1 MYVTGMPPGRQA
13 GGAGFQ
19 AHVHIREDPVKQ
31 WLRAAIAAMA
41 IGLCAICARATAF
54 TPLEWQQRVASNR
67 NPVFVGQLKNISW
80 PRDRNRDFI
89 DDEIERRFHPGNFVN
104 VVIDLNHCETDGQ
117 IHEGFGKY
125 GQVAYVVKLISSVY
139 LNHVALANLRKI
151 AERPDVAMIEWQRPN
166 NPEIDTAGRAV
177 QAHKSV
183 TYAGKSAE
191 DLGLD
196 GTGVTIAFVG
206 TGISSPHNANQ
217 YAAMS
222 QLNGKYVAGFDA
234 TNPNDPGDGSTDP
247 QDEEASGAGP
257 GNAPFYHESFMA
269 TVAVGSAAPAGTSCE
284 PPTDG
289 SANGNCAG
297 IAPGAKY
304 VNVGQ
309 CNAAG
314 CDSSFG
320 PKALDWLG
328 SYAAQS
334 PQSHIRVVNLSY
346 TNQDSCPNDDGSSSI
361 AEQANY
367 LAANGLVVVAS
378 LPQNTSSDCN
388 DQSQAPARMILAPA
402 SASFAIAVNATDDKG
417 TVTRSDDTAWS
428 ATVKG
433 PRCDYD
439 STCPS
444 ASTNP
449 NVAPGNLYAL
459 KPDISAPG
467 GSSNAP
473 GCTPLAPQY
482 PDSAGLEYY
491 ANSHWS
497 PYCSG
502 VGTSPATAIVS
513 GAAALVLQKFPLM
526 QPDSLKWLLV
536 ASADKSRNQAS
547 ETGPWGNWDDE
558 LGWGILDVGDAI
570 SSATTN
576 ATDLTFTNCTTGSS
590 AGQPCNLAN
599 GAEPWDNEVDI
610 ATSVAPRQGVQ
621 TTVTTLVKNNG
632 TKDAHNVVVNFGA
645 YVFGVGS
652 PVFYHIGTQV
662 VSVIPAGQTATVT
675 QGWTPVDSSHQ
686 CIQVSIAYGYDSDYS
701 NNMTQRNFEIA
712 QSHFDLHVENH
723 FFTTTQYQVQARPD
737 RAGWTCRVT
746 PATFTMAPDD
756 CPADVQVQFNA
767 PAGAAPGQAAR
778 CQVAVYATP
787 GKKERKL
794 IGGVTVETYVGKPC
808 ITRGEVVTPEGR
820 PVAGARVRITSDA
833 TAGETRDP
841 NKQPRGASNA
851 NGTIT
856 AETDVDGVF
865 TVSMTPGISHTFTVE
880 KAGVGKGETKLI
892 PACGLGLPWLALSD
906 KGLVP
911 SSRVPGAQPP
921 VEERTGIPLKTSAAR

>member
-1 MYVTGMPPGRQA
+1 MKHWVRVA
-13 GGAGFQ
+13 VGA
-19 AHVHIREDPVKQ
+19 
-31 WLRAAIAAMA
+31 LAM
-41 IGLCAICARATAF
+41 ILCAVCARATAF

-67 NPVFVGQLKNISW
+67 NSVFVGQLKNISW
-80 PRDRNRDFI
+80 SRDRNRDFI
-89 DDEIERRFHPGNFVN
+89 DDEIERRFHPGSFVN
-104 VVIDLNHCETDGQ
+104 VVIDLNHCETDAQ
-117 IHEGFGKY
+117 LEKGFGPY
-125 GQVAYVVKLISSVY
+125 GRVAYAVKLISSVY
-139 LNHVALANLRKI
+139 LNHVAFTNLRKI

-166 NPEIDTAGRAV
+166 NPEIDTATRAV
-177 QAHKSV
+177 QARKSV

-206 TGISSPHNANQ
+206 TGISSPHNADQ
-217 YAAMS
+217 YSAMS
-222 QLNGKYVAGFDA
+222 QLNGKFMAGFDA
-234 TNPNDPGDGSTDP
+234 TNPGDPGDGTTDP
-247 QDEEASGAGP
+247 QDIEAAGAGP
-257 GNAPFYHESFMA
+257 NSPPGYHESYMA
-269 TVAVGSAAPAGTSCE
+269 AVAVGSAAPAGSSCE

-304 VNVGQ
+304 VNVAQ
-309 CNAAG
+309 CNGTSG

-320 PKALDWLG
+320 PKALDWIG
-328 SYAAQS
+328 SFAAQS

-346 TNQDSCPNDDGSSSI
+346 TNGDSCPNDDGSSSI

-367 LAANGLVVVAS
+367 LAANGLAVVAAM
-378 LPQNTSSDCN
+378 PNKTDCSN
-388 DQSQAPARMILAPA
+388 QATAPRIVLAPG

-439 STCPS
+439 GTCPS

-449 NVAPGNLYAL
+449 NVAAGNLYAL

-473 GCTPLAPQY
+473 GCSGSATY
-482 PDSAGLEYY
+482 PDSGGLEYFS
-491 ANSHWS
+491 NSHWGG
-497 PYCSG
+497 YCG
-502 VGTSPATAIVS
+502 GFGTSPATAIVS

-526 QPDSLKWLLV
+526 QPDSLKWLLD

-570 SSATTN
+570 SSATAN

-590 AGQPCNLAN
+590 AGQPCNLGN
-599 GAEPWDNEVDI
+599 GAPAWDNEVDI
-610 ATSVAPRQGVQ
+610 TTSVAPQQGAQ

-662 VSVIPAGQTATVT
+662 ISVIPAGTTATVT
-675 QGWTPVDSSHQ
+675 QNWTPMDSSHQ

-701 NNMTQRNFEIA
+701 NNMTQRNFELA
-712 QSHFDLHVENH
+712 QSHFDMHVENH
-723 FFTTTQYQVQARPD
+723 FFARTEYQVQTRPD
-737 RAGWTCRVT
+737 RAGWTCQAT
-746 PATFTMAPDD
+746 PANFTMQPDD
-756 CPADVQVQFNA
+756 CPTDVQVQFNA
-767 PAGAAPGQAAR
+767 PQGAAPGQAAR

-787 GKKERKL
+787 AKKERKL
-794 IGGVTVETYVGKPC
+794 LGGVTVETYVGKPC
-808 ITRGEVVTPEGR
+808 ITRGEVVTAAGR
-820 PVAGARVRITSDA
+820 PVAGARVRITSAASAD
-833 TAGETRDP
+833 ETPDP
-841 NKQPRGASNA
+841 RRQPNGARNA
-851 NGTIT
+851 SGTIT
-856 AETDVDGVF
+856 TETDADGVF

-880 KAGVGKGETKLI
+880 KAGVGRGETKLV
-892 PACGLGLPWLALSD
+892 PACGLGLPWLVLGE
-906 KGLVP
+906 KGLAP
-911 SSRVPGAQPP
+911 STRVPGALGP
-921 VEERTGIPLKTSAAR
+921 VEGIRLKASAER